1 MQDEAKTKSE
11 LIEELRLLRQQLA
24 TLQTSE
30 VAPQSQPACS
40 NTANPNQTE
49 VRLKVQNEKLTIFN
63 KIIAAVNQSPE
74 LEHILTTTLAE
85 IELVF
90 GLGHSEIWLYDEV
103 FQQLKS
109 AAQRGLPP
117 DFAQAIMTFKIGM
130 GLPGVVAQLEA
141 PLMIA
146 DLAQEERFQQREI
159 ITSYNFRSALGIP
172 LMAQENLV
180 GVMFF
185 FSSQA
190 EHFSPEI
197 AAHLTTIGQ
206 LIGTAIQNARLFES
220 VQQHL
225 AEQSALLAATKAISS
240 SLDLTIVLGSLAE
253 KMARTLNVTRV
264 QICDWQPDRGAL
276 TILAEYFAPDVAS
289 EIERESELGATYYPL
304 DEFEHLGEWLQSGQI
319 MVVQADDSDLTQPE
333 REYLRRH
340 GGQTLLFVPFVLKGI
355 VVGCVQLW
363 ESRSRPAFTLDELA
377 LCQGIAQ
384 QGAIALENA
393 RLFGQAQQEIME
405 RKRAEARLARQA
417 EEAALLNRV
426 RTALA
431 RELEIP
437 GLAQSVVEAMTNIFA
452 YAMAAL
458 YLIKDQVLTLQHQV
472 GYRRLIERLSLWQ
485 GIRAEV
491 VRRGKPVLLT
501 DAYVDLTLL
510 ETVEPITS
518 VICLP
523 LYNQGTVVGT
533 LEVGSSAGWTLGE
546 SELRLMTMVSE
557 YVSIAFE
564 RAYLYT
570 EARESEEKYR
580 TLIEQSQDAIYL
592 IYGNRFEIV
601 NHKFQ
606 ELFGVTQEEINN
618 PDFVFTNIISPKSRR
633 WVAEQT
639 NIEEGPDATPVVSPV
654 YEFTAL
660 DKDGREIEVELSVS
674 YPTYKGSIAT
684 QGILRDIT
692 ERKRAEAERAAIQAQ
707 MFQNAKLASMGELAA
722 GVAHEINNPIFA
734 IREYADLILEDTPQS
749 VPTYRMLETIIR
761 EADRIADIVRNLLE
775 FSRPG
780 ETNFNPV
787 HLREIWQ
794 LVYTLIRQS
803 FQKQNIRLEVDI
815 PDDLPLVK
823 ARRQQIQQVMLNLMT
838 NARDA
843 LKEKYAETQHHP
855 NKRIMV
861 KARTTKAVD
870 ISAPRAKNGDKIDQF
885 VQFSVR
891 DEGKGISV
899 KDRENLFTPFF
910 TTKRHQGGTGLGL
923 SISYKIIENHGGRIE
938 VYSEPGEFTEFI
950 VTLPTAS

>member
-1 MQDEAKTKSE
+1 MQDETKAKSA
-11 LIEELRLLRQQLA
+11 LIEELRLA
-24 TLQTSE
+24 TLT
-30 VAPQSQPACS
+30 
-40 NTANPNQTE
+40 
-49 VRLKVQNEKLTIFN
+49 
-63 KIIAAVNQSPE
+63 KIIAIVNQSPQ
-74 LEHILTTTLAE
+74 LEHVLATTLAE
-85 IELVF
+85 IELAF
-90 GLGHSEIWLYDEV
+90 GLGHSEIWLYDEL

-109 AAQRGLPP
+109 AIQRGLPP
-117 DFAQAIMTFKIGM
+117 ELAQAITIFKVGV

-141 PLMIA
+141 PLFIA
-146 DLAQEERFQQREI
+146 DLAQEERLQQQ
-159 ITSYNFRSALGIP
+159 TLVTCYNYRSALGIP

-180 GVMFF
+180 GAMLF
-185 FSSQA
+185 FSSQP
-190 EHFSPEI
+190 EYFTTEI
-197 AAHLTTIGQ
+197 AACLTTIGH
-206 LIGTAIQNARLFES
+206 LIGTAIQNAHLFES

-240 SLDLTIVLGSLAE
+240 SLDLSTVLGSLAE
-253 KMARTLNVTRV
+253 ELARTLNVTRA

-289 EIERESELGATYYPL
+289 KIERESELGVTYYPL
-304 DEFEHLGEWLQSGQI
+304 EEFEHLGEWLQSGQI
-319 MVVQADDSDLTQPE
+319 MLVYADDSDLTQPE

-340 GGQTLLFVPFVLKGI
+340 AGQTLLFIPFVLKGA
-355 VVGCVQLW
+355 VAGCVQLW
-363 ESRSRPAFTLDELA
+363 ESRQRPTFTLDELA

-393 RLFGQAQQEIME
+393 RLFGHAQQEIME

-417 EEAALLNRV
+417 EETALLNRV
-426 RTALA
+426 RIALA

-437 GLAQSVVEAMTNIFA
+437 GLAQRVVESIANSFA
-452 YAMAAL
+452 YSMAAL
-458 YLIKDQVLTLQHQV
+458 YLIKDQLLMLQYQV
-472 GYRRLIERLSLWQ
+472 GYRRPIERLSLWQ

-491 VRRGKPVLLT
+491 ARRGKPMLLT
-501 DAYVDLTLL
+501 DAYADLTLL
-510 ETVEPITS
+510 ETIEPITS

-523 LYNQGTVVGT
+523 LYNQGAVVGT
-533 LEVGSSAGWTLGE
+533 LEVGSSEGRTLGE
-546 SELRLMTMVSE
+546 NDLRLMTTLSE

-592 IYGNRFEIV
+592 IHGNRFEIV

-606 ELFGVTQEEINN
+606 ELFGVTQEQVNDPN
-618 PDFVFTNIISPKSRR
+618 FVFSNIVSPRSTRMI
-633 WVAEQT
+633 AGQA
-639 NIEEGPDATPVVSPV
+639 NIKESLDATPVVSPV

-674 YPTYKGSIAT
+674 YPTYKGGIAT

-692 ERKRAEAERAAIQAQ
+692 ERKRAETERAAMQAQ

-734 IREYADLILEDTPQS
+734 IREYADLILEETPQS
-749 VPTYRMLETIIR
+749 AQTYRMLETIIR

-815 PDDLPLVK
+815 PDDLPLIK
-823 ARRQQIQQVMLNLMT
+823 ARRQQIQQVILNLMT

-843 LKEKYAETQHHP
+843 LKEKYPETQNHP
-855 NKRIMV
+855 NKRIRV
-861 KARTTKAVD
+861 QARAIKALDASTPQAN
-870 ISAPRAKNGDKIDQF
+870 NGGKTEQF

-891 DEGKGISV
+891 DEGKGIPL

-923 SISYKIIENHGGRIE
+923 SISHKIIENHGGHIE

-950 VTLPTAS
+950 ISLPTVS